1 MKIDNLPS
9 ICIRNIIN
17 YLDIKNLVKLSKV
30 NKYLNY
36 ECKNYPL
43 NSKKILMTLSY
54 HDTVGMDIFPEALL
68 YSLKHDNFLNPAT
81 GWKNMIFFMK
91 LDMDNYEQKKILKNF
106 VPSNIMISLTGFTPL
121 QTENLHHSIEM
132 LDCPWK
138 VLNCPANISN
148 NLKYLNMSE
157 QFYIPGHIDFSG
169 KNLEV
174 LHMNMCMLHNL
185 KFNFSKTL
193 KVINIFGCTG
203 IDNLKG
209 FEYVEKLN
217 MDYCDKIESIEPLKN
232 IKELSMRHCSLI
244 KDVSSLKNC
253 EILDISYTNIKDISS
268 LKNLRKVYMTGID
281 KITFDVSR
289 QDMIIL

>member
-1 MKIDNLPS
+1 MRVTNLPA
-9 ICIRNIIN
+9 ICLRNIITF
-17 YLDIKNLVKLSKV
+17 LDLKNIVRLSEV
-30 NKYLNY
+30 NKLFNR
-36 ECKNYPL
+36 ECKNLPL
-43 NSKKILMTLSY
+43 NSRSMLFSLSY
-54 HDTVGMDIFPEALL
+54 YDIMGLDIFPESSL
-68 YSLKHDNFLNPAT
+68 YSLNFTNFLKPAL

-91 LDMDNYEQKKILKNF
+91 LDMDNFEQKKILKNF

-121 QTENLHHSIEM
+121 QAEKLHSSIKM

-148 NLKYLNMSE
+148 SLKYINMSE
-157 QFYIPGHIDFSG
+157 QFYIPKHIDFSG
-169 KNLEV
+169 KNLQV

-193 KVINIFGCTG
+193 KVVNIFGCTG

-217 MDYCDKIESIEPLKN
+217 MDYCDKIDSLEPLKS
-232 IKELSMRHCSLI
+232 IKELTMRHCSLI
-244 KDVSSLKNC
+244 KDITPIKNC